1 MESRSDPLRRP
12 DQQSRDPGSA
22 APPDWWPGL
31 WTAALPTEVEPRAPR
46 SWAGP
51 AQVLRVVRIITMA
64 LTPVC
69 LVGALVAATMGVTW
83 AVLGLVLGWMA
94 VAAGVGSLHR
104 HVTLLAARQPVPSHR
119 HPDGQR
125 RLRRLG
131 R

>member
-1 MESRSDPLRRP
+1 
-12 DQQSRDPGSA
+12 
-22 APPDWWPGL
+22 
-31 WTAALPTEVEPRAPR
+31 
-46 SWAGP
+46 
-51 AQVLRVVRIITMA
+51 MA

-104 HVTLLAARQPVPSHR
+104 HVTLLAARQPASSHR
-119 HPDGQR
+119 HPDGHG